1 MIETVYKKIS
11 KWSAPALR
19 FSLKKRIKAGK
30 EDADRINERYG
41 RASAPRPEGFLIWI
55 HAASVGE
62 SQAALILIN
71 ELNSR
76 FNQQCSFLITT
87 GTRTSAELMAQRLPQ
102 NALHQYAPWDHPEWV
117 KAFMDHWQPHV
128 AFWMESEL
136 WPNMLSAIK
145 KRHIP
150 CALINARMSK
160 TSFRNWSRI
169 KKAASKMLMTFD
181 TILCQTSQHQEY
193 FRSLGGHN
201 IIVTDNLKYSASP
214 LPYDPKKHSK
224 LVSEIKKRPVWV
236 FASTHKGEETLACK
250 VHKTLKQHHPK
261 LLTIIVPRHP
271 ERRDEILHS
280 CAPYELKIQQRTQN
294 LSIAKDTD
302 IYLADTLGELGLFYA
317 ASDIAVIGRS
327 FSNDGGGGH
336 NPIEAALLDC
346 AVLTG
351 PNHQYQQDLFDMMQ
365 NDDAVIIAKDEDD
378 LLTNIDALISNKLM
392 RNKMVKNAKHF
403 AQSKANVINHV
414 IDELEPLF
422 LKINMPYIG

>member
-1 MIETVYKKIS
+1 LVTLAVKYQVHIQHGAVYLGHDFIYRCTMIETVYKKIS

-19 FSLKKRIKAGK
+19 FSLKKRIEAGK

-41 RASAPRPEGFLIWI
+41 RPSAPRPEGFLIWI

-136 WPNMLSAIK
+136 WPNMLSTIK

-214 LPYDPKKHSK
+214 LPYDPKKH
-224 LVSEIKKRPVWV
+224 
-236 FASTHKGEETLACK
+236 
-250 VHKTLKQHHPK
+250 
-261 LLTIIVPRHP
+261 
-271 ERRDEILHS
+271 
-280 CAPYELKIQQRTQN
+280 
-294 LSIAKDTD
+294 
-302 IYLADTLGELGLFYA
+302 
-317 ASDIAVIGRS
+317 
-327 FSNDGGGGH
+327 
-336 NPIEAALLDC
+336 
-346 AVLTG
+346 
-351 PNHQYQQDLFDMMQ
+351 
-365 NDDAVIIAKDEDD
+365 
-378 LLTNIDALISNKLM
+378 
-392 RNKMVKNAKHF
+392 
-403 AQSKANVINHV
+403 
-414 IDELEPLF
+414 
-422 LKINMPYIG
+422 